1 MDEFNADVGYVSF
14 LNYNEARNPP
24 IIVNPIVHIRELF
37 APSRKNISH
46 STKINGE
53 FSLILRFSSY
63 LLGIYFI
70 LGDKMAFID
79 DLAFELFTLVFAGV
93 ILLYM
98 TLGVYYDY
106 SKHGE
111 RNLEE
116 HMRNGTAPLAIVGI
130 VILLL
135 GLFSEM
141 TWPLSLGPGVPAA
154 VESKFQSYNILFSDP
169 YMFAGIVIIAYVL
182 AVRMRYK
189 LAYVGILALF
199 AGIFAIDYGYQGYLL
214 GMTSEP
220 LGMFLMYIA
229 YGAVGILSFPVTLIV
244 DTVPGSK
251 EKFWKGWMILLIM
264 FWIALLGAI
273 VATAYIGLNAIPQH
287 LLHAP

>member
-1 MDEFNADVGYVSF
+1 
-14 LNYNEARNPP
+14 
-24 IIVNPIVHIRELF
+24 
-37 APSRKNISH
+37 
-46 STKINGE
+46 
-53 FSLILRFSSY
+53 
-63 LLGIYFI
+63 
-70 LGDKMAFID
+70 MAFID

-106 SKHGE
+106 SKKGE

-116 HMRNGTAPLAIVGI
+116 HMLSGVGPLAIVGI
-130 VILLL
+130 VMILM
-135 GLFSEM
+135 GLYSEM
-141 TWPLSLGPGVPAA
+141 TWPLSLGSAVPAA
-154 VESKFQSYNILFSDP
+154 VEAKFQSYNILFYDP
-169 YMFAGIVIIAYVL
+169 YMFAGIVIISYVIS
-182 AVRMRYK
+182 VKMKYK
-189 LAYVGILALF
+189 LQYVGILALF

-214 GMTSEP
+214 NMTSEP

-251 EKFWKGWMILLIM
+251 EKIWKGWMILLVL

-273 VATAYIGLNAIPQH
+273 IATAYIGLSAIPQH
-287 LLHAP
+287 LLTAP